1 MKANTNVV
9 LGVLAVTAI
18 GAIAGIL
25 LSPEKESKTKR
36 EKLKNKEDLGEHV
49 KSSFSDFLD
58 ILKGK
63 YRKAKSTIGDVA
75 EKGVSTYKS
84 FSKEAKNAV
93 N

>member
-18 GAIAGIL
+18 GAITGIL
-25 LSPEKESKTKR
+25 LSPEKNSKTKN
-36 EKLKNKEDLGEHV
+36 KILKTKEDLGEHV
-49 KSSFSDFLD
+49 KSFFSEFID

-63 YRKAKSTIGDVA
+63 YRKAKSTIEDVA
-75 EKGVSTYKS
+75 EKGVSTYNS
-84 FSKEAKNAV
+84 LSKEAKHAV